1 MVVTFSKERRLRV
14 TLGRVFMTLELFWEA
29 LLLDIRV
36 TEETQK
42 PSEQNN
48 SYVKV
53 SYFEVTNPDSLY
65 NQSLK
70 KIF

>member
-1 MVVTFSKERRLRV
+1 
-14 TLGRVFMTLELFWEA
+14 MTLELFWEA

-36 TEETQK
+36 IEETQK
-42 PSEQNN
+42 ASEQNN

>member
-1 MVVTFSKERRLRV
+1 MDVTFSKERRLRV

-36 TEETQK
+36 IEETQK
-42 PSEQNN
+42 ASEQNN

-53 SYFEVTNPDSLY
+53 SYFEVTNSDSLY